1 MKNLFLSLAIL
12 FSVTPLFS
20 QQTTRLQVI
29 HNAADPSAAVVDVY
43 VNGGLAIDNF
53 EFRAATPFI
62 DVPANTLLN
71 IGIAPGNSGSVN
83 DTIKNFQAT
92 LNKNKRYVLI
102 ANGVLDP
109 SLFSPNPDG
118 KDISFTL
125 FAKDNIREQGV
136 SWNKVDF
143 VVVHGSTDAP
153 TIDVIAERVY
163 SNDAIDISQEAEKE
177 LVEEGE
183 GDSWFSGGLRI
194 VNNASYGDITNY
206 KRLFPKEYLL
216 KVTPGNNNNIVVAEF
231 EANLSGLGGGA
242 TVVFASGFLDP
253 SINQNGAAFGI
264 FAALP
269 NGTVVEFPMVQ
280 PMARLQVIH
289 NAADPIASSVDVYLN
304 GTLALDNFG
313 FRTATPF
320 IDIPAGVV
328 INIGV
333 APGNSGSVNDTIKN
347 FPVTFENGKT
357 YVGVA
362 NGVINPAQFS
372 ANPDGRNI
380 AFTIFAK
387 DGIRESGM
395 YSGKVDFVVLHG
407 STDAPTVDVIAR
419 NVATIVDNAAY
430 GDFTD
435 YIRVPAAS
443 YILDITPGDDNNTI
457 VASFQADLSG
467 LGGGAAVVFASGFLN
482 PAGNQNGAPFGLFA
496 ALPNGTVVEFP
507 AVAPFARLQVIHNA
521 ADPIASSV
529 DVYLNGT
536 LALDDF
542 AFRTATP
549 YIDVPA
555 GVDINIGVA
564 PGNSGSVNDTIKNF
578 VVNFA
583 SGGTYVAIANG
594 VVDPTGFAQ
603 NPNGRDISFTLFAK
617 TDARETAN
625 NNNKV
630 DLFAVHGSTD
640 APTVNIFGL
649 GIYLNNVSYG
659 DLSNYVSV
667 PAWKNWLVI
676 TTPWPNFSV
685 VGVWSADLRGLGGN
699 SAVVFA
705 SGFLDPS
712 ANQNGESF
720 GLFAALANGTVVE
733 LPQLY
738 GDQAQNALEK
748 VMDENNEQV
757 AIVSDINLEQNYP
770 NPFNPSTSI
779 KFTVPASEFVTLKV
793 YDVLGNEVATLVNE
807 QKAPGTYEVRF
818 DAGDLASGVYVY
830 KMQAGNFTQTRK
842 LMLMK

>member
-1 MKNLFLSLAIL
+1 MRKILISLVTLLAISFLSA
-12 FSVTPLFS
+12 
-20 QQTTRLQVI
+20 QTTRLQVI
-29 HNAADPSAAVVDVY
+29 HNAADPLASVVDVY

-53 EFRAATPFI
+53 EFRKATPFI

-83 DTIKNFQAT
+83 DTIKNFQTT
-92 LNKNKRYVLI
+92 LNQNKKYVLI

-109 SLFSPNPDG
+109 TQFSPNPNG
-118 KDISFTL
+118 KNISFTL

-136 SWNKVDF
+136 NQWKVDF
-143 VVVHGSTDAP
+143 IVVHGSTDAP
-153 TIDVIAERVY
+153 TVDVIAQRVY
-163 SNDAIDISQEAEKE
+163 SNVVTDISQEIIEE
-177 LVEEGE
+177 DVED
-183 GDSWFSGGLRI
+183 GDSWYLGWRRI

-206 KRLFPKEYLL
+206 KRLFPDEYIL
-216 KVTPGNNNNIVVAEF
+216 KVTPGNNNNVVVAEF
-231 EANLSGLGGGA
+231 NADLSGLGGGA
-242 TVVFASGFLDP
+242 AVVFASGFLDP
-253 SINQNGAAFGI
+253 SANQNGDAFGL
-264 FAALP
+264 FAALA
-269 NGTVVEFPMVQ
+269 NGTVVEFPLVQ

-289 NAADPIASSVDVYLN
+289 NAADPIANEVDVYLN
-304 GTLALDNFG
+304 GTLALDNFA
-313 FRTATPF
+313 FRSATPF
-320 IDIPAGVV
+320 IDVPAGVE
-328 INIGV
+328 INIGI
-333 APGNSGSVNDTIKN
+333 APGNSGSVNDTLKN

-362 NGVINPAQFS
+362 NGVIDPTLFAS
-372 ANPDGRNI
+372 NPDGRSI

-395 YSGKVDFVVLHG
+395 YSSKVDFVVLHG

-419 NVATIVDNAAY
+419 NVATLVDNAAY
-430 GDFTD
+430 GDFTN

-443 YILDITPGDDNNTI
+443 YILDITPGDDNTTI
-457 VASFQADLSG
+457 VASFEADLSG

-482 PAGNQNGAPFGLFA
+482 PTGNQNGAPFGLFA
-496 ALPNGTVVEFP
+496 ALPDGAVVEFP
-507 AVAPFARLQVIHNA
+507 AVQPFARLQVIHNA
-521 ADPIASSV
+521 ADPIANEV

-536 LALDDF
+536 LALDNF

-549 YIDVPA
+549 FIDVPA
-555 GVDINIGVA
+555 GVDINIGIA
-564 PGNSGSVNDTIKNF
+564 PGNSGSVNDTLKNF

-583 SGGTYVAIANG
+583 SGGTYIAIANG
-594 VVDPTGFAQ
+594 VVDPTGFTP

-617 TDARETAN
+617 TNARETAN

-667 PAWKNWLVI
+667 PAWRNWIVI

-685 VGVWSADLRGLGGN
+685 VGVWGVDLRGLGGN

-705 SGFLDPS
+705 SGFLIPS
-712 ANQNGESF
+712 GNQNGEAF

-733 LPQLY
+733 LPKLY
-738 GDQAQNALEK
+738 GEEAQTALNK
-748 VMDENNEQV
+748 VMNENGEEV
-757 AIVSDINLEQNYP
+757 AIVNEYNLEQNFP
-770 NPFNPSTSI
+770 NPFNPSTTI
-779 KFTVPASEFVTLKV
+779 KFSVPTSDLVTLKV

-818 DAGDLASGVYVY
+818 DAGNLASGIYIY
-830 KMQAGNFTQTRK
+830 TIKASNFTQTRK
-842 LMLMK
+842 LILMK

>member
-1 MKNLFLSLAIL
+1 MKKIIGSLIFLLLISSSIA
-12 FSVTPLFS
+12 
-20 QQTTRLQVI
+20 QTTRLQVI
-29 HNAADPSAAVVDVY
+29 HNAADPAAAVVDVY
-43 VNGGLAIDNF
+43 VNGGLAIDDF
-53 EFRAATPFI
+53 EFRTATPFI
-62 DVPANTLLN
+62 DIPANTLLN

-92 LNKNKRYVLI
+92 LSANKKYVLI
-102 ANGVLDP
+102 ANGVLNP
-109 SLFSPNPDG
+109 GQFSPNPDG

-125 FAKDNIREQGV
+125 FSKSNVREQGV
-136 SWNKVDF
+136 NQNKVDF
-143 VVVHGSTDAP
+143 IVVHGATDAP
-153 TIDVIAERVY
+153 TVDVLAERVY
-163 SNDAIDISQEAEKE
+163 SPVMTDISAKE
-177 LVEEGE
+177 GIDNESSEYEYISRGN
-183 GDSWFSGGLRI
+183 WKI

-206 KRLFPKEYLL
+206 KRLSPREYIL
-216 KVTPGNNNNIVVAEF
+216 KITPGNNNNTVVAEF
-231 EANLSGLGGGA
+231 EADLTGLGGA
-242 TVVFASGFLDP
+242 AAVVFASGFLDP
-253 SINQNGAAFGI
+253 SVNQNGEPFGL

-289 NAADPIASSVDVYLN
+289 NAADPIANNVDVYLD
-304 GTLALDNFG
+304 GTLALDDFA

-320 IDIPAGVV
+320 IDVPAGVE
-328 INIGV
+328 INVGI

-357 YVGVA
+357 YVAFA
-362 NGVINPAQFS
+362 NGVLDPTQFI
-372 ANPDGRNI
+372 ANPDGKDI
-380 AFTIFAK
+380 SFTIFAK

-395 YSGKVDFVVLHG
+395 YSSKVDFVVLHG
-407 STDAPTVDVIAR
+407 STDAPTVDVLTR
-419 NVATIVDNAAY
+419 NVATLVDNAAY

-482 PAGNQNGAPFGLFA
+482 PSGNQNGESFGLFA
-496 ALPNGTVVEFP
+496 ALPDGNVVEFP
-507 AVAPFARLQVIHNA
+507 MVEPFARLQVIHNA
-521 ADPIASSV
+521 ADPNASSV
-529 DVYLNGT
+529 DVYLNGA

-549 YIDVPA
+549 FIDVPA

-583 SGGTYVAIANG
+583 NGGTYIAIANG
-594 VVDPTGFAQ
+594 VVDPTGFAP
-603 NPNGRDISFTLFAK
+603 NPDGRNISFTLFAK
-617 TDARETAN
+617 TDARETGI

-649 GIYLNNVSYG
+649 GIYLTNVSYG

-667 PAWKNWLVI
+667 PAWRNWIVI
-676 TTPWPNFSV
+676 STPWPNFSV

-712 ANQNGESF
+712 ANQNGEPF

-738 GDQAQNALEK
+738 GNEAQNALNK
-748 VMDENNEQV
+748 VMSENNEEISV
-757 AIVSDINLEQNYP
+757 VSDFSLEQNYP

-779 KFTVPASEFVTLKV
+779 KFSVPSSEFVSLKV
-793 YDVLGNEVATLVNE
+793 YDVLGNEVSTLVNE
-807 QKAPGTYEVRF
+807 QKAPGNYEVRF
-818 DAGDLASGVYVY
+818 EAGNLASGVYIY
-830 KMQAGNFTQTRK
+830 TLKAGNFTQTRK

>member
-1 MKNLFLSLAIL
+1 MKNLFLSLVIL
-12 FSVTPLFS
+12 FSITHLFA

-29 HNAADPSAAVVDVY
+29 HNAADPLAAVVDVY

-53 EFRAATPFI
+53 AFRAATPFI
-62 DVPANTLLN
+62 DIPANTLLN
-71 IGIAPGNSGSVN
+71 IGIAPGNSVSVN
-83 DTIKNFQAT
+83 DTIKNFKAT
-92 LNKNKRYVLI
+92 LNKNKKYVLI

-109 SLFSPNPDG
+109 TQFSPNPDG
-118 KDISFTL
+118 KNISFTL

-143 VVVHGSTDAP
+143 IVVHGSTDAP
-153 TIDVIAERVY
+153 TVDVIADKVY
-163 SNDAIDISQEAEKE
+163 TNVATDISQEVNEE
-177 LVEEGE
+177 YVEET
-183 GDSWFSGGLRI
+183 DSWFSGGMRI
-194 VNNASYGDITNY
+194 VNDASYGDITNY
-206 KRLFPKEYLL
+206 KRLFPDEYIL
-216 KVTPGNNNNIVVAEF
+216 KVTPGNNNNVVVAEF
-231 EANLSGLGGGA
+231 EANLNGLGGGA
-242 TVVFASGFLDP
+242 AVVFASGFLNP
-253 SINQNGAAFGI
+253 SANQNGAAFGL

-269 NGTVVEFPMVQ
+269 NGTVVEFPLVQ

-320 IDIPAGVV
+320 IDVPAGVE
-328 INIGV
+328 INIGI
-333 APGNSGSVNDTIKN
+333 APGTSGSVNDTIKN

-362 NGVINPAQFS
+362 NGVIDPSQFTS
-372 ANPDGRNI
+372 NPDGRSI

-395 YSGKVDFVVLHG
+395 YSSKVDFVVLHG

-419 NVATIVDNAAY
+419 NVATLVDNAAY

-457 VASFQADLSG
+457 VASFEADLSG

-482 PAGNQNGAPFGLFA
+482 PAGNQNGAAFGLFA

-507 AVAPFARLQVIHNA
+507 AVQPFARLQVIHNA
-521 ADPIASSV
+521 ADPIASEV

-549 YIDVPA
+549 FIDVPA
-555 GVDINIGVA
+555 GVNINIGVA

-578 VVNFA
+578 VANFA
-583 SGGTYVAIANG
+583 NGGTYIAIANG
-594 VVDPTGFAQ
+594 LVDPSGFAP

-617 TDARETAN
+617 ADARETAT

-640 APTVNIFGL
+640 APTVNILGL
-649 GIYLNNVSYG
+649 GIYLTNVSYG
-659 DLSNYVSV
+659 DLSNYISV

-676 TTPWPNFSV
+676 TTPWPNFSI

-705 SGFLDPS
+705 SGFLDPT
-712 ANQNGESF
+712 ANQNGEAF

-733 LPQLY
+733 LPKLF
-738 GDQAQNALEK
+738 GREAQNALDK
-748 VMDENNEQV
+748 VMDENGEELSV
-757 AIVSDINLEQNYP
+757 VSDFNLEQNYP
-770 NPFNPSTSI
+770 NPFNPSTTI
-779 KFTVPASEFVTLKV
+779 KFSVPSSEFVTLKV
-793 YDVLGNEVATLVNE
+793 YDVLGNEITTLVNE

-818 DAGDLASGVYVY
+818 DAGNLASGMYVY
-830 KMQAGNFTQTRK
+830 SLKAGNFTQTRK
-842 LMLMK
+842 LLLMK

>member
-1 MKNLFLSLAIL
+1 MKKILGSLIFLLTISSLLA
-12 FSVTPLFS
+12 

-29 HNAADPSAAVVDVY
+29 HNAADPVASVVDVY
-43 VNGGLAIDNF
+43 VNGNLAINDF
-53 EFRAATPFI
+53 VFRTATPFI
-62 DVPANTLLN
+62 DIPANTLLN
-71 IGIAPGNSGSVN
+71 IGIAPGNSTSVN

-92 LNKNKRYVLI
+92 LNKNKKYVLI

-109 SLFSPNPDG
+109 TQFSPNPDG
-118 KDISFTL
+118 KNISFTL

-143 VVVHGSTDAP
+143 IVVHGSTDAP
-153 TIDVIAERVY
+153 TVDVIVDRVY
-163 SNDAIDISQEAEKE
+163 TNVVTDISQEVNEE
-177 LVEEGE
+177 YVEET
-183 GDSWFSGGLRI
+183 DSWFSGGMRI
-194 VNNASYGDITNY
+194 VNDASYGDITNY
-206 KRLFPKEYLL
+206 KRLFPDEYIL
-216 KVTPGNNNNIVVAEF
+216 KVTPGNNNNVVVAEF
-231 EANLSGLGGGA
+231 EANLNGLGGGA
-242 TVVFASGFLDP
+242 AVVFASGFLNP
-253 SINQNGAAFGI
+253 SANQNGSAFGL

-269 NGTVVEFPMVQ
+269 NGTVVEFPLVQ

-320 IDIPAGVV
+320 IDVPAGVE
-328 INIGV
+328 INIGI
-333 APGNSGSVNDTIKN
+333 APGTSGSVNDTIKN

-362 NGVINPAQFS
+362 NGVIDPSQFTS
-372 ANPDGRNI
+372 NPDGRSI

-395 YSGKVDFVVLHG
+395 YSSKVDFVVLHG

-419 NVATIVDNAAY
+419 NVATLVDNAAY

-457 VASFQADLSG
+457 VASFEADLSG

-496 ALPNGTVVEFP
+496 ALPNGTVVELP
-507 AVAPFARLQVIHNA
+507 AIAPFARLQVIHNA
-521 ADPIASSV
+521 ADPIASAV

-536 LALDDF
+536 LALDNF

-549 YIDVPA
+549 FIDVPA

-564 PGNSGSVNDTIKNF
+564 PSTSGSVNDTIKNF

-583 SGGTYVAIANG
+583 NGGTYIAIANG
-594 VVDPTGFAQ
+594 VVDPSGFAP
-603 NPNGRDISFTLFAK
+603 NPNGRDISFTIFAK
-617 TDARETAN
+617 ADARESAQ

-649 GIYLNNVSYG
+649 GIYLTNVSYG

-667 PAWKNWLVI
+667 PAWKNWIVI

-685 VGVWSADLRGLGGN
+685 VGIWNADLRGLGGK

-705 SGFLDPS
+705 SGFLNTS
-712 ANQNGESF
+712 ANQNGEAF
-720 GLFAALANGTVVE
+720 GLFVALANGSVVE

-738 GDQAQNALEK
+738 GDEAQNALNK

-757 AIVSDINLEQNYP
+757 SVVSDFSLEQNYP

-779 KFTVPASEFVTLKV
+779 KFTVPTSEFVSLKV
-793 YDVLGNEVATLVNE
+793 YDVLGNEVTTLVNE

-818 DAGDLASGVYVY
+818 EAGDLASGVYVY
-830 KMQAGNFTQTRK
+830 RLQAGNFTQTRK